1 MLKKSI
7 STFADGT
14 LAGFFLCI
22 GCVLNMVAETK
33 IAGAFMFSIG
43 LFAIITFQFSLYTG
57 KAGYM
62 AVKPLSYILEVVLT
76 LVGNL
81 AGTALGGWL
90 IGMTRF
96 GADLAQKT
104 SALMLTKM
112 TDSPISIFIL
122 SVLCGVLMFT
132 AVHGNA
138 VNKEKGNFVGGLF
151 IVVMS
156 VMAFILCGFNHSIAD
171 MGYFFISGCANAHLA
186 PLYFLLAILGNALGC
201 MLIFIIKK
209 FSENK
214 I

>member
-7 STFADGT
+7 STLADGT

-33 IAGAFMFSIG
+33 LAGAFMFSIG

-62 AVKPLSYILEVVLT
+62 AVKPPSYILEVVLT
-76 LVGNL
+76 LIGNL
-81 AGTALGGWL
+81 IGTALGGWIISL
-90 IGMTRF
+90 TRIGAT
-96 GADLAQKT
+96 LAEKT

-112 TDSPISIFIL
+112 TDSPLSIFIL
-122 SVLCGVLMFT
+122 SVFCGVLMFT

-171 MGYFFISGCANAHLA
+171 MGYFFISGCANAQYALSYFVLA
-186 PLYFLLAILGNALGC
+186 VLGNAVGC
-201 MLIFIIKK
+201 MLIFIVKK
-209 FSENK
+209 LSENK